1 MRFVCSGDSQPLAK
15 IAQVVQQNLEQGKAR
30 IGRSTEIV
38 QENGETRYASRRM
51 REPQSDLVRID
62 DTGTAHAVSRSASQQ
77 LRARKGTFRLMPS
90 PQHII
95 FMRYVGE
102 DGRRNEN
109 DGATLK
115 LGGEVTTR
123 GALCD
128 IVALIG
134 HAGWRGELIVF
145 DGENTRSIFFD
156 GSNVIGAQSNAE
168 GERLGE
174 ILYQFGAL
182 SQEQVTQCMNESKRL
197 GDAAVDLGFISREK
211 LFSLMSKQAEEIVY
225 RTLLVGDGMYY
236 FLDRF
241 DESRLSARSNLRAN
255 ALLMEGVRRMDEINY
270 FRERI
275 PSDEHIPIKTNKK
288 GEPAEPLR
296 KVYAALNG
304 ESSMTELGRLCEMS
318 IFDLT
323 QAVFQL
329 CQSGHVQIRPPKP
342 TDPIAIVETFNA
354 AMRLVFKTV
363 EQLDKEKA
371 ADLRSTLT
379 SFATSSGVYDALFI
393 FAGPEQDGS
402 VKTERVVANIASLAG
417 DDVIASLSQWLYEYA
432 AFALFAATSLVPKE
446 IEQTLSRQVSEM
458 LTPLQQTK
466 NSDDDSPQSHIS
478 IYIE

>member
-1 MRFVCSGDSQPLAK
+1 
-15 IAQVVQQNLEQGKAR
+15 
-30 IGRSTEIV
+30 
-38 QENGETRYASRRM
+38 M
-51 REPQSDLVRID
+51 RESHPDLVRID

-95 FMRYVGE
+95 FMRHVGE
-102 DGRRNEN
+102 DGRRDDN

-115 LGGEVTTR
+115 LGGEIVTR

-128 IVALIG
+128 IVALVS

-145 DGENTRSIFFD
+145 DGENVRSIFFD
-156 GSNVIGAQSNAE
+156 GSNVVGAHSNAE

-182 SQEQVTQCMNESKRL
+182 SQEQVARCMKVEGKRL
-197 GDAAVDLGFISREK
+197 GDAAVELGLITREK
-211 LFSLMSKQAEEIVY
+211 LFSLMSKQTEEITY
-225 RTLLVGDGMYY
+225 KTLLVGDGMYY

-241 DESRLSARSNLRAN
+241 DESRLAARSNLRAN

-288 GEPAEPLR
+288 GEPSEPLR
-296 KVYAALNG
+296 KVYAVIDG
-304 ESSMTELGRLCEMS
+304 EVSMTDLGRLCEMS

-354 AMRLVFKTV
+354 AMRLILKSV
-363 EQLDKEKA
+363 EQADKAKA
-371 ADLRSTLT
+371 ADLRNTLA
-379 SFATSSGVYDALFI
+379 SFASSSGVYDALFI

-402 VKTERVVANIASLAG
+402 VKTERVVTNIAGLAGDDAIASLA
-417 DDVIASLSQWLYEYA
+417 QWLYEYA
-432 AFALFAATSLVPKE
+432 AFALFAATSLVSKE
-446 IEQTLSRQVSEM
+446 VEQTLSRQVSEM
-458 LTPLQQTK
+458 LSPLQQTK
-466 NSDDDSPQSHIS
+466 ADDDAPQSHVS